1 MTDRRDHAPA
11 DIRLHRGLAA
21 RRTAPREVHGTDCER
36 RLRVGAGCPG
46 VPITRSGRS
55 P

>member
-1 MTDRRDHAPA
+1 MTDPRDHGPA
-11 DIRLHRGLAA
+11 GIRLHRGLAA
-21 RRTAPREVHGTDCER
+21 RGIAPRDLRGTDCER